1 MADCENGIKTIRE
14 LEQKGL
20 LKVIL
25 PSGFDDAEF
34 QCPDCSGNAFMT
46 RDGKF
51 RYIDFQNFSLT
62 GYGEYLNDVAATAG
76 EATHFGDTSI
86 IRGGRYLYQTVP
98 GSSLPGKRNIEVR
111 MQALKAL
118 LDKAGVSVQNRLVLD
133 IGCNVGMMMGQYLK
147 LGALWCHGWDQ
158 EVVVP
163 HTERLLYALGCT
175 RFSTSGGV
183 ITRSIRLQDQLAGHV
198 KPHLEGCAI
207 SYLAIRGHIDWLDA
221 LKEIPWAFMIYE
233 GHEGETPEQTLRYL
247 EEFNQQVPL
256 RIAAQG
262 EYADGDSEPRT
273 VAILIRN

>member
-1 MADCENGIKTIRE
+1 
-14 LEQKGL
+14 
-20 LKVIL
+20 
-25 PSGFDDAEF
+25 
-34 QCPDCSGNAFMT
+34 
-46 RDGKF
+46 
-51 RYIDFQNFSLT
+51 
-62 GYGEYLNDVAATAG
+62 
-76 EATHFGDTSI
+76 
-86 IRGGRYLYQTVP
+86 
-98 GSSLPGKRNIEVR
+98 VR
-111 MQALKAL
+111 IQALKAL
-118 LDKAGVSVQNRLVLD
+118 LDQAGVSVQNRLVLD
-133 IGCNVGMMMGQYLK
+133 VGCNVGMMMGQYLK

-183 ITRSIRLQDQLAGHV
+183 ITKSIRLQDQLASHV
-198 KPHLEGCAI
+198 KPHLEGCVI

-233 GHEGETPEQTLRYL
+233 GHEGETPEQTRRYL
-247 EEFNQQVPL
+247 NEFNKQVPF